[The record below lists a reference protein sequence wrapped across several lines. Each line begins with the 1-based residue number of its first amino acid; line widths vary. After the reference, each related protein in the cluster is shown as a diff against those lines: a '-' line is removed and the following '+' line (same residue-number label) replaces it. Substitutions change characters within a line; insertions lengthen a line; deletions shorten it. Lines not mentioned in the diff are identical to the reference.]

1 MRMLWILLLS
11 LLPLPALAGVK
22 VVTTVP
28 DLAAITAAVGGDH
41 VDITALSLPTQ
52 DPHFV
57 DARPNLALS
66 LSRADL
72 LVAVGL
78 DLEIGWLPV
87 LQQGARNADV
97 QVGGRGYL
105 DCSQF
110 VQRLEVP
117 GADLSRAHGDVHPG
131 GNPHYLIDPRAAL
144 AVATGITTRLVELD
158 PKHAADYTARLTA
171 FQAELIA
178 AQAGWSEKLGG
189 LSAHPLVAYHRS
201 WPYLAD
207 WAGFSITAYI
217 EPKPGIPPSP
227 AHLAGVLSTIEREG
241 VTAILQESYYPSG
254 TAQQVADRSGA
265 RLVVLPGGTDFVG
278 GQSYIAHIDEI
289 VSLLTAEAP

>member
-1 MRMLWILLLS
+1 MRALFLLL
-11 LLPLPALAGVK
+11 LTLPLPAFAGIK

-28 DLAAITAAVGGDH
+28 DLAAITAAIGGEH
-41 VDITALSLPTQ
+41 VDITPLSLPTQ

-57 DARPNLALS
+57 DARPSLALA

-87 LQQGARNADV
+87 LQQGARNARI
-97 QVGGRGYL
+97 QVGSRGYL

-110 VQRLEVP
+110 VMRLEVP
-117 GADLSRAHGDVHPG
+117 GADLSRAQGDVHPG
-131 GNPHYLIDPRAAL
+131 GNPHYLVDPRAAL
-144 AVATGITTRLVELD
+144 AVASGIATRLVELD
-158 PKHAADYTARLTA
+158 PKHAADYTAGLTA
-171 FQAELIA
+171 FQSDLLA
-178 AQAGWSEKLGG
+178 AQVGWSEKLAG
-189 LSAHPLVAYHRS
+189 LSERPMVAYHRS

-227 AHLAGVLSTIEREG
+227 SHLVSVLASIEREG
-241 VTAILQESYYPSG
+241 VSTIIQESYYPSG
-254 TAQQVADRSGA
+254 TAQQVADRSGT
-265 RLVVLPGGTDFVG
+265 RLVVLPGGSDFAG

-289 VSLLTAEAP
+289 VTLLTSEAP